1 MRPRATRRAVQPT
14 ELIFYFQI
22 EKVSGPVAKAT
33 RILHKRKNTLHH
45 ENQLFYRKFQ
55 LLDSS

>member
-1 MRPRATRRAVQPT
+1 MRPRATPRAARPT

-55 LLDSS
+55 AMNSS